1 MKKIILSILSLVS
14 VGFTFAQSSITLDG
28 SSTNLSGTT
37 YTHEL
42 SGAVSDEHIIDF
54 IIHNETAISQSWKIT
69 RKHLNNP
76 VGWEEYLCWGVNGA
90 FGNCYLHNTAAV
102 WSCNAESVPADS
114 SGRLSTYVTC
124 ATGGTALYRYYVSTD
139 GINFIDSVDLQVTNT
154 LSIEEKPSISV
165 NVAPNPASEFVT
177 VNATGVSSVSVR
189 MVDVL
194 GNLVLSE
201 TNFATKKTID
211 VSRFRNGVY
220 FIMIEAE
227 GMKPITRKV
236 IVRH

>member
-1 MKKIILSILSLVS
+1 MKKIILSILSLVA
-14 VGFTFAQSSITLDG
+14 VGFTFAQTSITLDG

-54 IIHNETAISQSWKIT
+54 IIHNETGSTQPWMVT
-69 RKHLNNP
+69 RRHLNNP
-76 VGWEEYLCWGVNGA
+76 AGWEEYLCWGVNGA
-90 FGNCYLHNTAAV
+90 FGNCYLHSPSAL
-102 WSCNAESVPADS
+102 WSSSPEGIPADS

-124 ATGGTALYRYYVSTD
+124 STGGTALYRYYVSTD
-139 GINFIDSVDLQVTNT
+139 GVNFLDSVDLQVTNT
-154 LSIEEKPSISV
+154 LSVEEKPSISV
-165 NVAPNPASEFVT
+165 NIAPNPATDFVT

-201 TNFATKKTID
+201 TNFTTKKTID

-220 FIMIEAE
+220 FIMIDAE